1 MRMKYLMKVFFLLA
15 IAVLFYGCAD
25 DASTTK
31 KLPEGFVYVQ
41 DVIPNVVLDIRY
53 HGTHNFVGKPVDGYI
68 NPVGIISA
76 QAADALL
83 PVVKEFSEK
92 NLRLKIFDA
101 YRPQKAV
108 DHFARWAKQLDDT
121 LTKQEFYPLVKKED
135 LFTLNYIASKS
146 GHSRGS
152 TIDLTLIDE
161 EGNELDMGS
170 SWDYFGTTSWLSD
183 TTISAHAQH
192 NRNLLR
198 TVMIK
203 HGFVPYNEEWWHFT
217 LANEPY
223 PDTYFDF
230 YVE

>member
-1 MRMKYLMKVFFLLA
+1 MRMKYLMKVLFLLSVT
-15 IAVLFYGCAD
+15 ILFYGCAD
-25 DASTTK
+25 DASSAK
-31 KLPEGFVYVQ
+31 KLPEGFVYIH
-41 DVIPNVVLDIRY
+41 DAIPSVELDIRY
-53 HGTHNFVGKPVDGYI
+53 HGSHNFIGKPVDGYI

-76 QAADALL
+76 QAAEALL
-83 PVVKEFSEK
+83 PVVNELAAK

-108 DHFARWAKQLDDT
+108 NHFARWAKQLDDT

-135 LFTLNYIASKS
+135 LFKLNYIASKS

-152 TIDLTLIDE
+152 TLDLTLIDE
-161 EGNELDMGS
+161 KGNERDMGA
-170 SWDYFGTTSWLSD
+170 SWDYFGTKSWPTD
-183 TTISAHAQH
+183 TTVSALAQQ

-198 TVMIK
+198 EVMLK
-203 HGFVPYNEEWWHFT
+203 NGFLPYQEEWWHFT

-230 YVE
+230 DVE